1 MRGYNMEFKELAV
14 ERYSSRNYS
23 DKKIDEGTIQLL
35 KDIIRNSPSAL
46 NIQPWKIKIVSDN
59 DLKEKLAPYIFGG
72 KTQVPTC
79 SHLLILCANADWD
92 SHIKINLENMRKAK
106 IPEENINYYLMALDG
121 MFGQINNDQRVV
133 ESQKNVY
140 LTAASAIF
148 GAKSLGVDSCVI
160 QGFNV
165 EAISQALE
173 LTPELVPT
181 LIITWGYAVDSVTP
195 KDRLPEEEIFF

>member
-1 MRGYNMEFKELAV
+1 M
-14 ERYSSRNYS
+14 
-23 DKKIDEGTIQLL
+23 
-35 KDIIRNSPSAL
+35 
-46 NIQPWKIKIVSDN
+46 
-59 DLKEKLAPYIFGG
+59 
-72 KTQVPTC
+72 
-79 SHLLILCANADWD
+79 ILCANADWD
-92 SHIKINLENMRKAK
+92 SHIKVNLENMRKAN

-121 MFGQINNDQRVV
+121 MFGQINNDQRIV